1 MSIRL
6 TAYSANGLKTL
17 LSTAGGSMSDRRF
30 QGLIEFFKA
39 KARYERVEW
48 PKCWMDYWE
57 KHADA

>member
-1 MSIRL
+1 
-6 TAYSANGLKTL
+6 
-17 LSTAGGSMSDRRF
+17 MSDRRF